1 MLYIVMIVETLA
13 YNCGNIKY
21 MKTFT
26 NISDAID
33 TYNSLFTKCKEI
45 NDIDKTKCDDVN
57 ICETVDFCNYILK
70 SVRLDETIDELD
82 DE

>member
-1 MLYIVMIVETLA
+1 
-13 YNCGNIKY
+13 

-57 ICETVDFCNYILK
+57 ICETDTNIFDVISFLK
-70 SVRLDETIDELD
+70 V
-82 DE
+82 